1 MTQLN
6 NEAFSEELC
15 LFRKY
20 AFEFGQSND
29 MEAYELMM
37 KCQVNLH
44 ALYEAAKADSERE
57 GWVSVPIEP
66 TEEMID
72 AAFVFLKDGGVEN
85 IDGDDIR
92 GAIRHANYSAP
103 KE

>member
-1 MTQLN
+1 MSRLIDADALLERLQ
-6 NEAFSEELC
+6 FSNAVSDILLTEVFDLITN
-15 LFRKY
+15 
-20 AFEFGQSND
+20 APTVQ
-29 MEAYELMM
+29 
-37 KCQVNLH
+37 
-44 ALYEAAKADSERE
+44 RE